1 MQYRSF
7 GKVGYRVSALGFGCM
22 RLPTLGKPEE
32 IDEPQAV
39 EMLRYAIDHG
49 VNYIDTAY
57 PYHGGNSER
66 VVGKALQDGYR
77 QRVALATKMPCWM
90 VQQPADFDR
99 IFAEQLQRLA
109 TDRIEFY
116 LLHNLQAK
124 FWQQMC
130 QLGALEWLERKR
142 QAAQIRYLGFSF
154 HDSYDVFQQI
164 IDAFDWDFCQI
175 QYNYVADEVQAGI
188 RGLKYAAAKN
198 IGVVIMEPLFGGTL
212 ANPPEPIRAILDQS
226 PLRLRPADLAL
237 RWLWN
242 QSEIS
247 VVLSGM
253 SSLEQVKQNVESAC
267 RSGVGAL
274 SAEEHQLIDQ
284 LRAKYKQLNPIPCT
298 QCGYCMPCPNGVAIP
313 DNFMLYNNG
322 LVLGGS
328 TQMLSRATYY
338 FMPAE
343 KRASQ
348 CVACRQC
355 EALCPQGIE
364 ISQWMPRVHE
374 ELSRPVP
381 GLTDSQSSS

>member
-7 GKVGYRVSALGFGCM
+7 GKVDYRVSALGFGCM
-22 RLPTLGKPEE
+22 RLPTLGKPEQ
-32 IDEPQAV
+32 IDRQQAV

-66 VVGKALQDGYR
+66 VVGEALRDGYR

-90 VQQPADFDR
+90 VEQPPDFDR
-99 IFAEQLQRLA
+99 IFAEQLQRLE
-109 TDRIEFY
+109 TDRIDFY

-124 FWQQMC
+124 FWEKML
-130 QLGALEWLERKR
+130 QLGALEWMQKKR
-142 QAAQIRYLGFSF
+142 AAGQIRWLGFSF
-154 HDSYDVFQQI
+154 HDSYEVFQQI

-188 RGLKYAAAKN
+188 KGLKYAAAKN

-212 ANPPEPIRAILDQS
+212 ASPPPPVQQILDQS
-226 PLRLRPADLAL
+226 PLRLRAADVAL

-242 QSEIS
+242 QPEVS

-253 SSLEQVKQNVESAC
+253 SNMEQVEQNVDSAC
-267 RSGVGAL
+267 RSGAGSFTAD
-274 SAEEHQLIDQ
+274 EQQLIER
-284 LRAKYKQLNPIPCT
+284 LRAEYKRLNPIPCT
-298 QCGYCMPCPNGVAIP
+298 ACGYCLPCPNGVAIP

-322 LVLGGS
+322 LVLGGN

-338 FMPAE
+338 FMPPE
-343 KRASQ
+343 KRAAQ
-348 CVACRQC
+348 CVACREC
-355 EALCPQGIE
+355 EARCPQSIE

-381 GLTDSQSSS
+381 GLTDAQSS